1 METIQIDILN
11 PTAKKLLRNLA
22 DLNLIKINKTKSKS
36 DFSALLQKL
45 REKST
50 DEISLD
56 EITNEVEQ
64 VRKLRYEK

>member
-11 PTAKKLLRNLA
+11 PKAKKLLRNLA
-22 DLNLIKINKTKSKS
+22 DLNLIKINKTKNKS

-45 REKST
+45 RAKST
-50 DEISLD
+50 EEISFD

>member
-11 PTAKKLLRNLA
+11 PKAIKLLRNLA
-22 DLNLIKINKTKSKS
+22 DLNLIKINKAKNKS
-36 DFSALLQKL
+36 DFSDLLQKL
-45 REKST
+45 RANSK

-64 VRKLRYEK
+64 VRSSRYEK

>member
-1 METIQIDILN
+1 METIQIDILD
-11 PTAKKLLRNLA
+11 PKAKKLLRNLA
-22 DLNLIKINKTKSKS
+22 DLNLIKISKTKNKS

-45 REKST
+45 RAKST

>member
-22 DLNLIKINKTKSKS
+22 DLNLIKIKKTKSKS